1 MPIVQIDLIEGR
13 SVEQKR
19 EMAKKVTQA
28 IMETANCPADA
39 VTIVIRDA
47 AKSNIAK
54 AGVLMS
60 DK

>member
-1 MPIVQIDLIEGR
+1 MPFVQIDMIEGR

-19 EMAKKVTQA
+19 ELAKRVTA
-28 IMETANCPADA
+28 VIAETANCPPEA
-39 VTIVIRDA
+39 VMIVIRDA
-47 AKSNIAK
+47 AKENIAK